1 VKIPFNPQS
10 QEFSMPEWLPKIR
23 QWFKRVFPAVG
34 RKPGPAETDLAP
46 EAVEQDQ
53 AGLVPYDEN
62 LLERS
67 RTQWQFGDWQTL
79 ARLERDTLQHH
90 PDRAKLAL
98 LAAAG
103 HAQMGD
109 TEKARQF
116 TRLARDWGC
125 GNKLISQVLI
135 AGVYNTLGKASAIAG
150 QEERALAHFEDGVR
164 LANSGG
170 DVRLLTQAR
179 VQHQIQAFDIK
190 WKGQPFNK
198 ISSRYQPP
206 TTLEFRINTS
216 SLSGSQCPSD
226 VYECLALLHENL
238 KPKLY
243 LEIGVLEG
251 KSLALAQCESV
262 GVDPIPRQLDHL
274 PDTTHVVTA
283 TSDEFFVDMAD
294 EWVQCSPDFVFM
306 DGMPLLDYALR
317 DFINIEQRSHAATLV
332 AVANIYP
339 KYPEQAMRRRTGTD
353 WIGDVWKLPQILV
366 EHRPD
371 LKMIGLDVE
380 HYGLLLITNLDPK
393 NQILKEK
400 LPDILKASEPVAE
413 PPADV
418 MKKKGAMNWDDPDV
432 AAFFRQGTPVV

>member
-1 VKIPFNPQS
+1 
-10 QEFSMPEWLPKIR
+10 
-23 QWFKRVFPAVG
+23 
-34 RKPGPAETDLAP
+34 
-46 EAVEQDQ
+46 
-53 AGLVPYDEN
+53 VPYDEN

-179 VQHQIQAFDIK
+179 VQHQIQASDIK
-190 WKGQPFNK
+190 WKGQSFK
-198 ISSRYQPP
+198 RISSPYRP
-206 TTLEFRINTS
+206 TNTHDFQLRS
-216 SLSGSQCPSD
+216 TSLSSSQCPSD
-226 VYECLALLHENL
+226 IYECLALLHENL

-243 LEIGVLEG
+243 LEIGVHNG
-251 KSLALAQCESV
+251 KSLALAQCEAV
-262 GVDPIPRQLDHL
+262 GVDPVPRHLDHL
-274 PDTTHVVTA
+274 PDTVRVVTA
-283 TSDEFFVDMAD
+283 TSDEFFADMAD
-294 EWVQCSPDFVFM
+294 EWLKYSPDLVFM

-317 DFINIEQRSHAATLV
+317 DFINIEQRAKPTTLV
-332 AVANIYP
+332 AIANIYP
-339 KYPEQAMRRRTGTD
+339 KYPEQATQRRNGTD
-353 WIGDVWKLPQILV
+353 WIGDVWKLPQILA

-371 LKMIGLDVE
+371 LKTICLDVE
-380 HYGLLLITNLDPK
+380 DYGLLLVTHLDPANNTLRQK
-393 NQILKEK
+393 QAQIIQDLK
-400 LPDILKASEPVAE
+400 DITK
-413 PPADV
+413 PPETV
-418 MKKKGAMNWDDPDV
+418 MNKKGGVSWDDPGV
-432 AAFFRQGTPVV
+432 GLFFHP